1 MFRKTLVV
9 LALAVVALCFSAP
22 AMADNIHLC
31 DINQITSCNAGSVIP
46 IFTGNTTDWVFGKSY
61 NNLGTLTLNV
71 AVLTPLSGTGGNFN
85 SNTNLWQV
93 LLGTAFQNFPNF
105 ASTASQELGATGI
118 VAGSFSATSFTVGT
132 WTGTNSV
139 GQQITLPSNPAL
151 GTIYVAFL
159 TDSSGNLI
167 AVTPWSSSLIFVP
180 EPSSIMLLGTGLLAL
195 GAFARRRFLG
205 N

>member
-46 IFTGNTTDWVFGKSY
+46 IFTGNTTDWVFGKQGS
-61 NNLGTLTLNV
+61 GLTLSV
-71 AVLTPLSGTGGNFN
+71 AVLTPMTDLSGNFQ
-85 SNTNLWQV
+85 SGTNLWQA

-118 VAGSFSATSFTVGT
+118 SAVSF
-132 WTGTNSV
+132 
-139 GQQITLPSNPAL
+139 
-151 GTIYVAFL
+151 
-159 TDSSGNLI
+159 
-167 AVTPWSSSLIFVP
+167 
-180 EPSSIMLLGTGLLAL
+180 
-195 GAFARRRFLG
+195 
-205 N
+205 